1 MRTKAE
7 ETYVGLL
14 RGVNVGGNNK
24 LPMKALVALC
34 EAQGCKDVQTYIQSG
49 NVVFRAGAK
58 IAGAFS
64 EGLKAKIKEEFG
76 FQTTVIVR
84 SAGGLKAAAEN
95 NPYFTPKAET
105 RFLHV
110 MFLADE
116 PNLTDVVKLNPVCEG
131 EEAFSLRGKEIFLY
145 LPNGVGRSKM
155 ASYGFDKILRTVGSM
170 RNWQTVQRLIALCEE
185 TRLPS

>member
-1 MRTKAE
+1 MKTKSE

-34 EAQGCKDVQTYIQSG
+34 EAHGCKSVQTYIQSG
-49 NVVFRAGAK
+49 NVIFRAGAK
-58 IAGAFS
+58 IAGGFA
-64 EGLKAKIKEEFG
+64 EGLKTKIKEEFG

-84 SAGGLKAAAEN
+84 SADNLKVAAKS
-95 NPYFTPKAET
+95 NPFFTPKVET

-131 EEAFSLRGKEIFLY
+131 EEAFSLRGKEIFFY

-155 ASYGFDKILRTVGSM
+155 ANYGFDKILRTVGST
-170 RNWQTVQRLIALCEE
+170 RNWQTVQKLIELCDK